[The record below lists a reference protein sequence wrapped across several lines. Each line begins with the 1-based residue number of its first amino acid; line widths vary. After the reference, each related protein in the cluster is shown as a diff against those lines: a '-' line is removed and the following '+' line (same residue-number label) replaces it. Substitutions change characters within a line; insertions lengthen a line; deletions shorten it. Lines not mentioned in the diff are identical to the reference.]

1 MFQTGSPTGVLELP
15 TDGEYKT
22 WPPYI
27 DLAGVRVYLATVWA
41 KWVVSASRLG
51 TARPVTINRDDLVN
65 PDVED

>member
-1 MFQTGSPTGVLELP
+1 MP